1 MKVVFDMDGTLFAG
15 DSQLK
20 FARRIVLRRHP
31 WRLLL
36 MLPFIPALIAWGL
49 RLISAELL
57 KRVFL
62 SYAWGFRRVQLEEM
76 GRVFAEEELLPALF
90 PELRRR
96 WEAHLS
102 AGDEVILCSAS
113 PEWWTR
119 PLGEALG
126 ASLVIATPV
135 EFVDG
140 RLPFMPVIPP
150 PGNNRKE
157 AKVQRLAAAGITR
170 AQVGYADSAADLPM
184 MSLCERVVLVN
195 PSLKLTRLLPDAEVI
210 HTRNDINQ

>member
-20 FARRIVLRRHP
+20 FARRVLRRHP

-49 RLISAELL
+49 RFISAELL
-57 KRVFL
+57 KRIFL
-62 SYAWGFRRVQLEEM
+62 SYAWGFRREELERYGEA
-76 GRVFAEEELLPALF
+76 FAREELLPALY
-90 PELRRR
+90 PELRQR

-140 RLPFMPVIPP
+140 RLPLLPVIPP

-157 AKVQRLAAAGITR
+157 AKVQRLAAAGMTR
-170 AQVGYADSAADLPM
+170 AQMGYTDSAADLPM

-195 PSLKLTRLLPDAEVI
+195 PSPKLTRLLPDAEVI

>member
-15 DSQLK
+15 DSQLL
-20 FARRIVLRRHP
+20 FARRVLRRHP

-49 RLISAELL
+49 RLISTELL

-62 SYAWGFRRVQLEEM
+62 CYAWGLRREELERY
-76 GRVFAEEELLPALF
+76 GGAFAREELLPALY

-135 EFVDG
+135 RFAATG
-140 RLPFMPVIPP
+140 KLPLLPVIPP

-157 AKVQRLAAAGITR
+157 AKVQRLAAAGVTR
-170 AQVGYADSAADLPM
+170 AQVGYTDSAADLPM

-195 PSLKLTRLLPDAEVI
+195 PSPKLTRLLPDAEVI
-210 HTRNDINQ
+210 RTADDIKQ